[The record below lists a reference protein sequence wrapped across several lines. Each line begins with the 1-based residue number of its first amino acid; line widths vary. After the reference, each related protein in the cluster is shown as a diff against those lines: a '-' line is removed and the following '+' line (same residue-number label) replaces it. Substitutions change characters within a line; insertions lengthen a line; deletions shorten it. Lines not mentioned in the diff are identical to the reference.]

1 MQVEQI
7 LADLV
12 RIQSVNPPGGETEV
26 ATYLKRLFDQYG
38 IPNEVIE
45 SQKGRGSFLASTGE
59 GERSL
64 LFLSHIDVVT
74 ATKGW
79 NFPPFSGEIKDGFV
93 FGRGAI
99 DCKALVAAQACA
111 IINLAQEKEL
121 KGRLIFAATADEETL
136 GPLGAKYLVDNH
148 IDRIKADFAINEGAE
163 APAQVADK
171 VCHFIAVGE
180 KAPSWIKL
188 STRGTSAH
196 GALPMLGDNAIVKM
210 ADILRNL
217 ANYKPRPT
225 LIPVVKELT
234 KTIAELESLGS
245 EINENNIDQYIQN
258 LKNKNFAAYLSAI
271 TRFTVSPN
279 VVHGGLKTNIVP
291 DGCEAEVDIRILP
304 GQNKEQVLKELQ
316 PFLGDAEIT
325 VINHTPPT
333 ISEYK
338 SRYYETIRQTL
349 QESVKGDL
357 VLPSISAGS
366 TDSRLLRAAGIP
378 SYGINML
385 TLNLDPALRRSV
397 HGVDEKIDIDSLKV
411 KTDFLTALA
420 KRYLS

>member
-1 MQVEQI
+1 
-7 LADLV
+7 
-12 RIQSVNPPGGETEV
+12 
-26 ATYLKRLFDQYG
+26 
-38 IPNEVIE
+38 
-45 SQKGRGSFLASTGE
+45 
-59 GERSL
+59 
-64 LFLSHIDVVT
+64 
-74 ATKGW
+74 
-79 NFPPFSGEIKDGFV
+79 
-93 FGRGAI
+93 
-99 DCKALVAAQACA
+99 
-111 IINLAQEKEL
+111 
-121 KGRLIFAATADEETL
+121 
-136 GPLGAKYLVDNH
+136 
-148 IDRIKADFAINEGAE
+148 
-163 APAQVADK
+163 
-171 VCHFIAVGE
+171 
-180 KAPSWIKL
+180 
-188 STRGTSAH
+188 
-196 GALPMLGDNAIVKM
+196 MLGDNAIVKM

-217 ANYKPRPT
+217 ANYKPRPA

-245 EINENNIDQYIQN
+245 EINENNIDRYIQN

-338 SRYYETIRQTL
+338 SRYYETICQTL
-349 QESVKGDL
+349 QESVKGEL